1 MPEKKQKKT
10 ATVPV
15 PEDGCGG
22 EAELVENALGE
33 EQPHHAPNISGKLP
47 LLSSIKLK
55 VRNNFD
61 GLSFEVKLILLFPSG
76 PSLC

>member
-1 MPEKKQKKT
+1 MPEKIKKNKP

-33 EQPHHAPNISGKLP
+33 EQPHHAPNISSKLA
-47 LLSSIKLK
+47 LL
-55 VRNNFD
+55 
-61 GLSFEVKLILLFPSG
+61 
-76 PSLC
+76 